1 MTRPE
6 AECYHRPIMDEPI
19 MDPRDVKDNLRDKGY
34 SKAARFLMLLG
45 KEEAARVMRHLDE
58 EEVAGITKEIAQV
71 NKIEAS
77 EANNI
82 LEEFGYLVKTKD
94 LVARG
99 GVGMAEAILR
109 KAFDEDKANVLVNKL
124 KNRTAPHPFS
134 FLMDLDF
141 EQVRLLLKDESAP
154 VLTAILP
161 HLSPD
166 RAAEI
171 LHSFDEELQL
181 KVVKRMAALKEIN
194 PEVLRQAEG
203 ALKEKI
209 RAQGQIVTQEI
220 DGQSVLAEILR
231 NMRYVNEREIMEQL
245 ELSEPAL
252 AKEIE
257 KKLLTMDVLLR
268 ISDMDLQSV
277 LRDFSDNELA
287 LLCKGLTDKQ
297 VGRIK
302 GNLSARRW
310 ATILAESEDL
320 GAVFRSEV
328 DKAVADFLDYIK
340 LQKEKGEISI
350 IKDGDKVIE

>member
-1 MTRPE
+1 
-6 AECYHRPIMDEPI
+6 
-19 MDPRDVKDNLRDKGY
+19 MDPREIKDNLRDKGY

-45 KEEAARVMRHLDE
+45 KEEAAKVMRHLDE

-71 NKIEAS
+71 DKIES
-77 EANNI
+77 NEAIKI
-82 LEEFGYLVKTKD
+82 LEEFGYLLKTQD

-99 GVGMAEAILR
+99 GIAMAEAILR
-109 KAFDEDKANVLVNKL
+109 KAFDEEKATVLVNKL

-166 RAAEI
+166 RAAEV
-171 LHSFDEELQL
+171 LHSLDEELQL
-181 KVVKRMAALKEIN
+181 QIVMRMAKLKEIS

-203 ALKEKI
+203 SLKERI
-209 RAQGQIVTQEI
+209 RAQGQIVTEEI
-220 DGQSVLAEILR
+220 DGQAALAEILR
-231 NMRYVNEREIMEQL
+231 NMKYANEREIMEQL
-245 ELSEPAL
+245 ELTEPAL
-252 AKEIE
+252 AKDIE

-268 ISDMDLQSV
+268 ISDRDLQSV

-287 LLCKGLTDKQ
+287 LLCKGLNEKQ
-297 VGRIK
+297 VAQIRS
-302 GNLSARRW
+302 NLSTRRW
-310 ATILAESEDL
+310 ASIVAESEDI

-328 DKAVADFLDYIK
+328 DKAVEDFLDYIK

-350 IKDGDKVIE
+350 IKDGDKVVE

>member
-1 MTRPE
+1 
-6 AECYHRPIMDEPI
+6 

-45 KEEAARVMRHLDE
+45 KEEAARVMKHLDE
-58 EEVAGITKEIAQV
+58 EEVAGITREIAQV
-71 NKIEAS
+71 DRIDSGEA
-77 EANNI
+77 ANI
-82 LEEFGYLVKTKD
+82 LEEFGYLLKTQD

-99 GVGMAEAILR
+99 GLGMAEAILR
-109 KAFDEDKANVLVNKL
+109 RAFDEDRANALVNKL

-161 HLSPD
+161 HLSPE
-166 RAAEI
+166 RAAE
-171 LHSFDEELQL
+171 LLRSLGEEVQLQ
-181 KVVKRMAALKEIN
+181 VVRRMAALKEIN

-203 ALKEKI
+203 ALKDKI
-209 RAQGQIVTQEI
+209 RAQGQIITQEI

-231 NMRYVNEREIMEQL
+231 NMKYADEREIMEQL
-245 ELSEPAL
+245 ELNEPVL

-257 KKLLTMDVLLR
+257 KKLVTMDVLLR
-268 ISDMDLQSV
+268 ISDRDLQSI

-287 LLCKGLTDKQ
+287 LLCKGLTEKQ
-297 VGRIK
+297 IGQIRTNV
-302 GNLSARRW
+302 SARRW
-310 ATILAESEDL
+310 ASILAESEDI
-320 GAVFRSEV
+320 GTVFRSEV

-350 IKDGDKVIE
+350 IKDGDKVVE

>member
-1 MTRPE
+1 
-6 AECYHRPIMDEPI
+6 
-19 MDPRDVKDNLRDKGY
+19 MDPREIKDNLRDKGY

-45 KEEAARVMRHLDE
+45 KEEAAKVMRHLDE

-71 NKIEAS
+71 DKIES
-77 EANNI
+77 NEAIKI
-82 LEEFGYLVKTKD
+82 LEEFGYLLKTQD

-99 GVGMAEAILR
+99 GVAMAEAILR
-109 KAFDEDKANVLVNKL
+109 KAFDEEKATVLVNKL

-166 RAAEI
+166 RAAEV
-171 LHSFDEELQL
+171 LHSLDEELQL
-181 KVVKRMAALKEIN
+181 QIVMRMAKLKEIS

-203 ALKEKI
+203 SLKERI
-209 RAQGQIVTQEI
+209 RAQGQIVTEEI
-220 DGQSVLAEILR
+220 DGQAALAEILR
-231 NMRYVNEREIMEQL
+231 NMKYTNEREIMEQL
-245 ELSEPAL
+245 ELTEPAL
-252 AKEIE
+252 AKDIE

-268 ISDMDLQSV
+268 ISDRDLQSV

-287 LLCKGLTDKQ
+287 LLCKGLNEKQ
-297 VGRIK
+297 VAQIRS
-302 GNLSARRW
+302 NLSTRRW
-310 ATILAESEDL
+310 ASIVAESEDI

-328 DKAVADFLDYIK
+328 DKAVEDFLDYIK

-350 IKDGDKVIE
+350 IKDGDKVVE

>member
-1 MTRPE
+1 
-6 AECYHRPIMDEPI
+6 
-19 MDPRDVKDNLRDKGY
+19 MDPREIKDNLRDKGY

-45 KEEAARVMRHLDE
+45 KEEAAKVMKHLE
-58 EEVAGITKEIAQV
+58 EEEIAGITKEIAQID
-71 NKIEAS
+71 KIES
-77 EANNI
+77 NEATKI
-82 LEEFGYLVKTKD
+82 LEEFGYLLKTQD

-99 GVGMAEAILR
+99 GVAMAEAILR
-109 KAFDEDKANVLVNKL
+109 KAFDEDRASALVNKL

-141 EQVRLLLKDESAP
+141 EQVRLLLKNESAP

-166 RAAEI
+166 RAAEV
-171 LHSFDEELQL
+171 LHSLDEELQL
-181 KVVKRMAALKEIN
+181 QIVKRMARLREIS

-203 ALKEKI
+203 SLKERI
-209 RAQGQIVTQEI
+209 RAQGQIVTEEV
-220 DGQSVLAEILR
+220 DGQAVLAEILR
-231 NMRYVNEREIMEQL
+231 NMKYANEREIMEQL

-268 ISDMDLQSV
+268 INDKDLQSV

-287 LLCKGLTDKQ
+287 LLCKGLNEKQ
-297 VGRIK
+297 VTQIRS
-302 GNLSARRW
+302 NLSARRW
-310 ATILAESEDL
+310 ASIIAESEDI

-328 DKAVADFLDYIK
+328 DKAVEDFLDYIK
-340 LQKEKGEISI
+340 LQKEQGEISI
-350 IKDGDKVIE
+350 IKDGDKVVE

>member
-1 MTRPE
+1 MN
-6 AECYHRPIMDEPI
+6 
-19 MDPRDVKDNLRDKGY
+19 PRDLKDELRDKGY

-45 KEEAARVMRHLDE
+45 KEEAARVMKHLDE

-71 NKIEAS
+71 DRIEAT
-77 EANNI
+77 EATSI
-82 LEEFGYLVKTKD
+82 LEEFGYLIRTKD

-99 GVGMAEAILR
+99 GLGLAEAILR
-109 KAFDEDKANVLVNKL
+109 KAFDEQKAGALIDKL

-171 LHSFDEELQL
+171 LHSFGEELQL
-181 KVVKRMAALKEIN
+181 QVVKRMASLKEIN

-220 DGQSVLAEILR
+220 DGRSVLAEILR
-231 NMRYVNEREIMEQL
+231 SMKYANEREIMEQL

-268 ISDMDLQSV
+268 ISVRDLQSV

-287 LLCKGLTDKQ
+287 LLGKGLTDKQ
-297 VGRIK
+297 IGQIR
-302 GNLSARRW
+302 GNISARRW
-310 ATILAESEDL
+310 ASILAEGEDM

-328 DKAVADFLDYIK
+328 DKAVADFLDYVK

>member
-1 MTRPE
+1 
-6 AECYHRPIMDEPI
+6 
-19 MDPRDVKDNLRDKGY
+19 MDPKDVKDNLRDKGY

-45 KEEAARVMRHLDE
+45 KEEAARVMKHLDE
-58 EEVAGITKEIAQV
+58 EEVAGITMEIAQV
-71 NKIEAS
+71 DKIEAT

-109 KAFDEDKANVLVNKL
+109 KAFDEDKANTLVSKL

-161 HLSPD
+161 HLAPD

-181 KVVKRMAALKEIN
+181 QVVKRMASLTEIN

-231 NMRYVNEREIMEQL
+231 NMKYINEREIMEQL
-245 ELSEPAL
+245 ELSQPAL

-302 GNLSARRW
+302 SNLSARRW

-328 DKAVADFLDYIK
+328 NKAVADFLDYIK

-350 IKDGDKVIE
+350 IKDGDKVVE